1 MTKHPHTQSYYAQ
14 TAHPAPER
22 AVLFGDI
29 DADVA
34 IVGGGFT
41 GVASA
46 LSLAERGFSVV
57 LAEANRVG
65 WGASGRNGGQV
76 LAGWSGEGELV
87 KQMGPK
93 AEEFLWKTRYLGNDI
108 IEARIQKYGIKCD
121 YVRGAATVAL
131 NARQMAALEAEY
143 ADCAEHGEA
152 DHLHLVNGPN
162 LRRHVETGAYV
173 GGLIDRR
180 GAHCH
185 PLNLCIGEAA
195 AAERNGVRIFENT
208 RVISIKHG
216 HSPIVETETGR
227 IRARHVILA
236 GNAYHALEKEKLA
249 GLMLPAKTFVITT
262 EPLSDALAK
271 ELLPD
276 NLAFCDAN
284 WVLDYF
290 RLTADRRMLF
300 GGRCTYSNR
309 DIADI
314 EGSLAPRMRK
324 IFPQLEGVN
333 ISHEW
338 GGVIGIP
345 LNRVPLIGTLSENV
359 YYAQGYAGHGVN
371 CSHIAG
377 EMFADAIQGK
387 DAGVDLFDAT
397 RHFRVPAAD
406 LVGGPMLALGMT
418 WFRMRDAL
426 GI

>member
-22 AVLFGDI
+22 AVLSGDI

>member
-22 AVLFGDI
+22 AVLSGDI

-333 ISHEW
+333 ISHQW

>member
-22 AVLFGDI
+22 AALAGDI

>member
-22 AVLFGDI
+22 AVLSGDI

-324 IFPQLEGVN
+324 IFPQLEGVK
-333 ISHEW
+333 IAHQW

>member
-1 MTKHPHTQSYYAQ
+1 MTKHPHTESYYEQ
-14 TAHPAPER
+14 TAHQAPER
-22 AVLFGDI
+22 ASLAGDMEV
-29 DADVA
+29 DVA

-46 LSLAERGFSVV
+46 LSLADRGFSVAV
-57 LAEANRVG
+57 AEAHRVG

-93 AEEFLWKTRYLGNDI
+93 AEEFLWKTRYFGNEI
-108 IEARIQKYGIKCD
+108 VEARIQKYDIKCD

-131 NARQMAALEAEY
+131 NDKQMNALEAEY
-143 ADCAEHGEA
+143 AENAAHGYGETMELVDEA
-152 DHLHLVNGPN
+152 GVRKHAATDF
-162 LRRHVETGAYV
+162 YV

-208 RVISIKHG
+208 RVVAIDHG
-216 HSPIVETETGR
+216 PSPVVETETGR
-227 IRARHVILA
+227 IRAKHVILA
-236 GNAYHALEKEKLA
+236 GNAYHALEKDKLA

-262 EPLSDALAK
+262 EPLGDALAG
-271 ELLPD
+271 ELLPS
-276 NLAFCDAN
+276 NLAFCDSN

-290 RLTADRRMLF
+290 RLTGDKRMLF

-314 EGSLAPRMRK
+314 EGSLAPRMRR
-324 IFPQLEGVN
+324 IFPQLEGVK
-333 ISHEW
+333 ISHQW

-345 LNRVPLIGTLSENV
+345 LNRVPLIGKISDNV

-371 CSHIAG
+371 CSHIVG
-377 EMFADAIQGK
+377 EMFADAVQGK

-397 RHFRVPAAD
+397 RHFHVPAAE

-418 WFRMRDAL
+418 FFRMRDAL